1 MFIICYSSDDY
12 DTSEK
17 CRVPAYTDR
26 VLFTRRTPA
35 GPLPP
40 DWAAGDI
47 VTYSR
52 AELKVSV
59 RSGYVQCGD

>member
-1 MFIICYSSDDY
+1 M
-12 DTSEK
+12 
-17 CRVPAYTDR
+17 PAYTDR

>member
-1 MFIICYSSDDY
+1 M
-12 DTSEK
+12 
-17 CRVPAYTDR
+17 PAYTDR

-47 VTYSR
+47 VTYTR
-52 AELKVSV
+52 AELKVGGVVMWSV
-59 RSGYVQCGD
+59 VTVWCAGQRPPARAGRV

>member
-1 MFIICYSSDDY
+1 M
-12 DTSEK
+12 
-17 CRVPAYTDR
+17 PAYTDR

-52 AELKVSV
+52 AELKVGACAVVVCSV
-59 RSGYVQCGD
+59 VTARCPGQRPPARARRV

>member
-1 MFIICYSSDDY
+1 M
-12 DTSEK
+12 
-17 CRVPAYTDR
+17 PAYTDR

-52 AELKVSV
+52 AELKVGACAVVVCSV
-59 RSGYVQCGD
+59 VT

>member
-1 MFIICYSSDDY
+1 M
-12 DTSEK
+12 
-17 CRVPAYTDR
+17 PAYTDR

-52 AELKVSV
+52 AELKV
-59 RSGYVQCGD
+59 GACAVQWLCAVW